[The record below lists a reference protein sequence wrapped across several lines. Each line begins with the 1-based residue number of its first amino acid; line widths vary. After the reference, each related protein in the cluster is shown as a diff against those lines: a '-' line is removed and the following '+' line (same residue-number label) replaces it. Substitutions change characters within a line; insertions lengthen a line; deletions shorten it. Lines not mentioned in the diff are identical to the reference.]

1 MSGIAPRITPRVATL
16 LIRRGGP
23 SDAVRHDR
31 FEVPFEPGHS
41 VLDGLRSIRATV
53 DPGLAFRYACL
64 NANTCKE
71 CMILLDG
78 KVVYA
83 CTARME
89 EREMRLDPLPNKPLL
104 RDLATAIAPP
114 DERWRS

>member
-1 MSGIAPRITPRVATL
+1 MSQIATL

-23 SDAVRHDR
+23 SDVARHDR
-31 FEVPFEPGHS
+31 FDVPFEPGQS
-41 VLDGLRSIRATV
+41 LLDGLRAIRATT
-53 DPGLAFRYACL
+53 DPTLAFRYACL
-64 NANTCKE
+64 NANACKE
-71 CMILLDG
+71 CLILLDG

-83 CTARME
+83 CTAGME

-114 DERWRS
+114 DERLDV